1 MDFIAQHEAEDFANA
16 GDCLEQIQGAGIVV
30 LGGFEER
37 TFEVLELEQF
47 VIIRE
52 EGQGLVDGWSGAA
65 FRNAITVCFR
75 GDLFADFRRVRLAFS
90 CMEEQ

>member
-1 MDFIAQHEAEDFANA
+1 MDFVARHAAEDFANA
-16 GDCLEQIQGAGIVV
+16 GERLEQIQGVGIVV

-37 TFEVLELEQF
+37 AFEVLEQC

-65 FRNAITVCFR
+65 FRNAITVCFG

-90 CMEEQ
+90 YMEEL